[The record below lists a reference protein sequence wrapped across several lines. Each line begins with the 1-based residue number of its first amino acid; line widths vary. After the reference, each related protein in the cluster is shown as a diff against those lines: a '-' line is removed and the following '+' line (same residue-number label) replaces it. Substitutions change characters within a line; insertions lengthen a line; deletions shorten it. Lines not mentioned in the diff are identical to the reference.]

1 MRNKINV
8 TAFIYFFALIQL
20 SFSQVELNYY
30 LPEIN
35 YNDDIPTPESL
46 LNYQIGEW
54 HISHDQLVYTV
65 KALCESSD
73 RCIFREYGR
82 THENRPL
89 VNLIISHP
97 DNLKDLDNLVDQ
109 HAQLTDPNNSHNVD
123 TDNTPLIIYQ
133 GYSVHGNESSGANAS
148 PLIAYHLLAGEG
160 AEMEKLLQN
169 TIVVLDPCYNPDGL
183 QRFSTWA
190 NSNRHMTL
198 SPDPKGREFNEV
210 WPGGRTNH
218 YWFDLNRDWLFT
230 IHPSSQAR
238 INSFHKWKPDILTD
252 HHEMGSN
259 STFFFQPGVPS
270 RTNPNTPPINQ
281 QLTEDIGQFHAA
293 ALDSIGSL
301 YYTKESFDDFYYGK
315 GSTYPDI
322 NGCIGI
328 LFEQASARG
337 HLRETSNGLLSFP
350 FTIRNQ
356 FVTALST
363 QKAALEMK
371 ETLLNFK
378 RDFYNERYKDAG
390 NGFYVFESKDHYK
403 KKYLLDMLLRHQIDV
418 YQADKTVKI
427 GNQEFDAEHSFII
440 PKKQRQTT
448 LVKTIF
454 EKVNTFKD
462 SIFYDVSAWT
472 LPLALNVY
480 YGESNTNT
488 SINANKKLIKAPE
501 FKSSDIDMS
510 RTYAIGVDWSS
521 YLSPSLLYDL
531 QSKGIQIRAADQV
544 TKFKSRNGTITLDKG
559 DLIIPLQ
566 NQSMEKEELLRYIIQ
581 EAEEKFINI
590 KSIQSSFTESGKS
603 IGSPSQAPLEM
614 PKIAIV
620 IGNGINAYESGDSWY
635 QLDHRYHMPVTMID
649 KNQVPNSDLSRYN
662 VIIMPDGTYDRKGR
676 VHNKLDEWTKSG
688 GTLIAMR
695 RAVRHLSESGL
706 LELTVK
712 KEKNISK
719 EDSTFT
725 RFRNYRGAQAIGGA
739 IFEADID
746 LDHPLFF
753 GYKNSKLPV
762 FKKGTQFYNVQEKH
776 ASPMVYTSKPLISGY
791 ASKRNQGKAEDALS
805 VLCSRYG
812 NGKIIAMVDNP
823 NFRGYWL
830 GGSQLFANAIF
841 LNSLINSEHLT
852 E

>member
-97 DNLKDLDNLVDQ
+97 DNLKDLDNLVDK
-109 HAQLTDPNNSHNVD
+109 HAQLTDPNNSNQVD

-160 AEMEKLLQN
+160 AEVEKLLKN
-169 TIVVLDPCYNPDGL
+169 TIVILDPCYNPDGL

-238 INSFHKWKPDILTD
+238 INNFHKWKPDILTD

-337 HLRETSNGLLSFP
+337 HLRETRNGLLSFP

-363 QKAALEMK
+363 QKAAL
-371 ETLLNFK
+371 
-378 RDFYNERYKDAG
+378 
-390 NGFYVFESKDHYK
+390 
-403 KKYLLDMLLRHQIDV
+403 
-418 YQADKTVKI
+418 
-427 GNQEFDAEHSFII
+427 
-440 PKKQRQTT
+440 
-448 LVKTIF
+448 
-454 EKVNTFKD
+454 
-462 SIFYDVSAWT
+462 
-472 LPLALNVY
+472 
-480 YGESNTNT
+480 
-488 SINANKKLIKAPE
+488 
-501 FKSSDIDMS
+501 
-510 RTYAIGVDWSS
+510 
-521 YLSPSLLYDL
+521 
-531 QSKGIQIRAADQV
+531 
-544 TKFKSRNGTITLDKG
+544 
-559 DLIIPLQ
+559 
-566 NQSMEKEELLRYIIQ
+566 
-581 EAEEKFINI
+581 
-590 KSIQSSFTESGKS
+590 
-603 IGSPSQAPLEM
+603 
-614 PKIAIV
+614 
-620 IGNGINAYESGDSWY
+620 
-635 QLDHRYHMPVTMID
+635 HM
-649 KNQVPNSDLSRYN
+649 
-662 VIIMPDGTYDRKGR
+662 
-676 VHNKLDEWTKSG
+676 
-688 GTLIAMR
+688 
-695 RAVRHLSESGL
+695 
-706 LELTVK
+706 
-712 KEKNISK
+712 
-719 EDSTFT
+719 
-725 RFRNYRGAQAIGGA
+725 
-739 IFEADID
+739 
-746 LDHPLFF
+746 
-753 GYKNSKLPV
+753 
-762 FKKGTQFYNVQEKH
+762 
-776 ASPMVYTSKPLISGY
+776 
-791 ASKRNQGKAEDALS
+791 
-805 VLCSRYG
+805 
-812 NGKIIAMVDNP
+812 
-823 NFRGYWL
+823 
-830 GGSQLFANAIF
+830 
-841 LNSLINSEHLT
+841 
-852 E
+852 